1 MRAKLHANELSIS
14 DALAHDLLSAH
25 APRFAELPLT
35 RLDNTGSTNVLF
47 RMGDEYLLRLPRQPG
62 GGECI
67 AKEHRWLPI
76 IGPSIPCAVPDV
88 LRLVEASNK
97 FPERWSILR
106 WIEGT
111 APNSHGSAKEDTP
124 GERQLARDLSAV
136 ILSLRRIP
144 VPPSATVDPTLQS
157 YRGEPLANVHNQMM
171 RNIAYCKNHT
181 GLDLDLDLS
190 LVTRV
195 WEYSMHK
202 AQSHQRRE
210 TAWFHADL
218 VAENLL
224 VNGDGLTGVLDFGS
238 LGVGDPTVDLHGA
251 WEVLGPD
258 SRAYFRE
265 LMDVSD
271 DEWTAGRTWALAIA
285 IGAIAY
291 YWDSMPARARQR
303 IDMAQA
309 VLSDA
314 QETGFLT

>member
-1 MRAKLHANELSIS
+1 MK
-14 DALAHDLLSAH
+14 
-25 APRFAELPLT
+25 
-35 RLDNTGSTNVLF
+35 V
-47 RMGDEYLLRLPRQPG
+47 LPRILTAQRKK
-62 GGECI
+62 I
-67 AKEHRWLPI
+67 RQVSVNWLAISP
-76 IGPSIPCAVPDV
+76 PSFCPCAEYP
-88 LRLVEASNK
+88 
-97 FPERWSILR
+97 
-106 WIEGT
+106 
-111 APNSHGSAKEDTP
+111 
-124 GERQLARDLSAV
+124 
-136 ILSLRRIP
+136 
-144 VPPSATVDPTLQS
+144 
-157 YRGEPLANVHNQMM
+157 Y
-171 RNIAYCKNHT
+171 HT
-181 GLDLDLDLS
+181 GLDLDLDLDLS

-303 IDMAQA
+303 IDM
-309 VLSDA
+309 
-314 QETGFLT
+314 